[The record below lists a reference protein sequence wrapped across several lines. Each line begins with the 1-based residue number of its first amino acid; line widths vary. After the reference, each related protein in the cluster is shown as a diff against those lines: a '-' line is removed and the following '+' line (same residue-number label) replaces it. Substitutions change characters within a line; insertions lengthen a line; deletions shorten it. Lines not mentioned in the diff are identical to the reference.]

1 VAQKELETLF
11 ILGILRKQVTKA
23 RVYYQIDTSS
33 PRSRPLKEEYN
44 TTIELARDKGVLRGK
59 HIEPAAR
66 QYVAN
71 WLARQFV
78 VSSEVIERC
87 MQRDKL

>member
-1 VAQKELETLF
+1 M
-11 ILGILRKQVTKA
+11 LRVK
-23 RVYYQIDTSS
+23 
-33 PRSRPLKEEYN
+33 YN
-44 TTIELARDKGVLRGK
+44 AAIELARDKGVLRGK

-71 WLARQFV
+71 WLAKQFV

>member
-1 VAQKELETLF
+1 MV
-11 ILGILRKQVTKA
+11 LRVK
-23 RVYYQIDTSS
+23 
-33 PRSRPLKEEYN
+33 YN
-44 TTIELARDKGVLRGK
+44 AAIELARDKGVLGGK

-71 WLARQFV
+71 WLAKLFV
-78 VSSEVIERC
+78 VSSEVMERC